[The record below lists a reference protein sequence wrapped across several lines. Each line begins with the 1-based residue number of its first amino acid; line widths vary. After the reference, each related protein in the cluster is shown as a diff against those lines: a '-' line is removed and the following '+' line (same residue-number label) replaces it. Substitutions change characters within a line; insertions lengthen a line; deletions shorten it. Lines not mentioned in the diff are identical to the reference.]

1 MKWPS
6 VGRGKVWPRHAP
18 GTPEVKLDAG
28 QWRVAPSCQASRPL
42 KVLGLD
48 RVFLVKKTPLLG
60 LHPLQMRMEEGVA
73 WPL

>member
-1 MKWPS
+1 M
-6 VGRGKVWPRHAP
+6 
-18 GTPEVKLDAG
+18 KLDAG